1 MSTLTL
7 EQVAQ
12 RTGQSVDTLREQQRK
27 VKALRDK
34 RPVTQDVS
42 SAPAKKPYT
51 YSPTGGP
58 LGLQKQ
64 MQDMDL

>member
-1 MSTLTL
+1 MSTLTP

-12 RTGQSVDTLREQQRK
+12 RTGQSVDVLREQQRK

-34 RPVTQDVS
+34 RPVTQEDAP
-42 SAPAKKPYT
+42 APAKKTYT

>member
-12 RTGQSVDTLREQQRK
+12 RTGVAVDELRNQQRR
-27 VKALRDK
+27 VRALRDK
-34 RPVTQDVS
+34 RPVAQDGPPP
-42 SAPAKKPYT
+42 APKKAYT

-58 LGLQKQ
+58 MGLQKQ

>member
-1 MSTLTL
+1 MSTLTP

-12 RTGQSVDTLREQQRK
+12 RTGQSVDALREQQRK

-34 RPVTQDVS
+34 RPVTQES
-42 SAPAKKPYT
+42 PPAPAKKEYI

-58 LGLQKQ
+58 MGLQKQ

>member
-12 RTGQSVDTLREQQRK
+12 RTGQSVDSLREQQRK

-34 RPVTQDVS
+34 RPITQEN
-42 SAPAKKPYT
+42 APAPTKKAYT